1 MSDAD
6 VIYWYLGEA
15 GPEGAGLIDTNAVDW
30 LSPEEKTRFEAM
42 RFPKR
47 RAEWLLGRV
56 TAKTLLTRCMPEL
69 SGFLL
74 NQLTIANHPEGAPF
88 VKVDG
93 QTLPIQLSISH
104 REGMAAAA
112 QCTNPELGL
121 GIDLEWVEDHPQSF
135 YEDFFTA
142 GEVNLLAAVP
152 AERLA
157 WSGTLIWSAKEAMLK
172 ALGKGL
178 RLDTRTVEI
187 TGISRTTVDGWGSIE
202 MRIANSRHDDWYGVW
217 RERGPFILTLAVR
230 NAKNRP
236 VFRRVD

>member
-15 GPEGAGLIDTNAVDW
+15 GPEGAGLIGTNTADW
-30 LSPEEKTRFEAM
+30 LSPEEQSRFEAM

-69 SGFLL
+69 SGFPL
-74 NQLTIANHPEGAPF
+74 NQLTIANQQEGAPF

-93 QTLPIQLSISH
+93 QILPIQISISH

-112 QCTNPELGL
+112 LSTNPEMGL

-135 YEDFFTA
+135 YEDFFTS

-152 AERLA
+152 SERLA
-157 WSGTLIWSAKEAMLK
+157 WSG
-172 ALGKGL
+172 
-178 RLDTRTVEI
+178 
-187 TGISRTTVDGWGSIE
+187 
-202 MRIANSRHDDWYGVW
+202 NSDL
-217 RERGPFILTLAVR
+217 ER
-230 NAKNRP
+230 
-236 VFRRVD
+236 